1 MNHAALP
8 GYFHRGALGV
18 FYRTAMVAFMARFQN
33 DLLRMQLF
41 RLQRHFPF
49 PEGKRIVSH
58 AQAMNIALDSIRIVA
73 ANMT

>member
-1 MNHAALP
+1 
-8 GYFHRGALGV
+8 
-18 FYRTAMVAFMARFQN
+18 MVAFMARFQN